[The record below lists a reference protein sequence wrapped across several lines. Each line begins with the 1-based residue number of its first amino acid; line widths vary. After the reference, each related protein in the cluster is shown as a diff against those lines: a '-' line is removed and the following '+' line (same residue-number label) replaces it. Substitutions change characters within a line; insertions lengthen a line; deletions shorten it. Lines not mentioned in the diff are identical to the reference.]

1 MNEPLPVEIKIFTD
15 EMEKHMLKYFDNLS
29 KNKIEEA
36 KESEKAYRD
45 SVIELIK
52 WHYSQNP
59 SSERLNE
66 VLNPLIY
73 IFALF
78 EYLTKLRYYMWLSI
92 SRSYKIELN
101 GKAQLFYALPTAFLT
116 PVLLWLF
123 LHKLNLGIEYI
134 FLTNAII
141 GIVQWLLTEIYFRKN
156 LNKPTTTNLSN

>member
-15 EMEKHMLKYFDNLS
+15 EMEKHMLRYFDNLS

-66 VLNPLIY
+66 VKETLAINIYRLEELRNLI
-73 IFALF
+73 
-78 EYLTKLRYYMWLSI
+78 EEEKSI
-92 SRSYKIELN
+92 QEAKFKFVE
-101 GKAQLFYALPTAFLT
+101 
-116 PVLLWLF
+116 
-123 LHKLNLGIEYI
+123 LGII
-134 FLTNAII
+134 
-141 GIVQWLLTEIYFRKN
+141 
-156 LNKPTTTNLSN
+156 